1 MQNGRIFK
9 NGKKIFIVPYFNVE
23 HNLRNDHFCKKNK
36 QTCFYGKVTDISLE
50 NLHKIRKLA
59 TEM

>member
-36 QTCFYGKVTDISLE
+36 QTCFYGKVTDISL
-50 NLHKIRKLA
+50 
-59 TEM
+59 